1 MKNEEAAG
9 TFGVVA
15 EMLTAAPDICSN
27 ITADLMNAI
36 IREEK
41 VSEDWSDSIIVSLL
55 KREGDFL
62 DWNKYQGLKLIDHV
76 LKFIERVAEKIIRE
90 AVNIDEMQFGF

>member
-1 MKNEEAAG
+1 MKNEKAAG

-15 EMLTAAPDICSN
+15 EMLIAAPDICSN

-36 IREEK
+36 IRDEK

-55 KREGDFL
+55 KRKGGFL

-76 LKFIERVAEKIIRE
+76 LKVIERVVEKIIRE
-90 AVNIDEMQFGF
+90 TVNIDEMQFGF

>member
-55 KREGDFL
+55 K
-62 DWNKYQGLKLIDHV
+62 
-76 LKFIERVAEKIIRE
+76 
-90 AVNIDEMQFGF
+90 

>member
-27 ITADLMNAI
+27 ITAD
-36 IREEK
+36 
-41 VSEDWSDSIIVSLL
+41 WSDSIIVSLL
-55 KREGDFL
+55 KRKGDFL